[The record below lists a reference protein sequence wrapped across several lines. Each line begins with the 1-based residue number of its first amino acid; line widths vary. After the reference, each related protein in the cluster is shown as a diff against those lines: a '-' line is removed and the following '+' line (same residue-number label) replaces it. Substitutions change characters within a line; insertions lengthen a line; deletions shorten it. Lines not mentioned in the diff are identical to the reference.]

1 MRTRSSGSDRNESS
15 VLKRASRPAPRI
27 SPTTAVPMA
36 MISSMLMP
44 CDTGLSRDEIA
55 TNVREQ
61 TKTPLGL
68 RKAAKIGFGLRR
80 RHRRG
85 ELHVVDTEA
94 VQRSGDG
101 QLLFD
106 REMGEREL
114 FALTERAVDD
124 AKRGDA
130 HELPYVVVDKK
141 KEPLRG
147 RGSSRN
153 LIRC

>member
-1 MRTRSSGSDRNESS
+1 
-15 VLKRASRPAPRI
+15 
-27 SPTTAVPMA
+27 

-44 CDTGLSRDEIA
+44 CDTGLSRDEVAIRTSTPSTPVSTAKPRIVEIA
-55 TNVREQ
+55 ANVREQ

-68 RKAAKIGFGLRR
+68 RQSAKIGFGLWR
-80 RHRRG
+80 RHWRG

-94 VQRSGDG
+94 VQRSGYG

-141 KEPLRG
+141 KEPFEEGALRG
-147 RGSSRN
+147 
-153 LIRC
+153 I